1 MACQIRVTKSIHQS
15 SGFIKQAAIILLIIF
30 SVLLLLFFV
39 VFYEGLM
46 MWISAMGERQRA
58 WDKRCSEN
66 ASRLELVDSMVNQGD
81 WMFAI
86 GLVETPK
93 EKRVRLLA
101 SERYLNQLINDESG
115 AKQRLEELSEYRYCS
130 KANTKINIESIGNEI
145 DFLVAVYDGSVLHD
159 CTDLYLWQQIADD
172 LIKEQYWASVTSQPY
187 KDGHEPILEL
197 KVNQKFTYNPRTGD
211 RVDWTMQGKY
221 QALITRIGACTGHRS
236 DFLYQEGDSSFRIG
250 KGNVDNDL
258 EWVRANPT
266 PDW

>member
-1 MACQIRVTKSIHQS
+1 MACQIRVTEPIHNS
-15 SGFIKQAAIILLIIF
+15 GGFIKQAAIILLIMS
-30 SVLLLLFFV
+30 SVLLLLLFV
-39 VFYEGLM
+39 LFYEGLM
-46 MWISAMGERQRA
+46 MGISAVGERQRA

-86 GLVETPK
+86 SLEETPK

-115 AKQRLEELSEYRYCS
+115 AKKQLEELSEYRYCR

-145 DFLVAVYDGSVLHD
+145 DFLVAVYDSSVLHD
-159 CTDLYLWQQIADD
+159 CTELYLWQQIADD
-172 LIKEQYWASVTSQPY
+172 LIKQQYWASVTSKPY
-187 KDGHEPILEL
+187 KDAHEPILEL

-211 RVDWTMQGKY
+211 RVDWTKHGKY

-236 DFLYQEGDSSFRIG
+236 DFFYQEGDSSFRFG
-250 KGNVDNDL
+250 KGNVDDEL
-258 EWVRANPT
+258 EWVRANPS
-266 PDW
+266 PGW